1 MSAFLESLKKEGWQ
15 QLPND
20 LLGYVL
26 LVKGTNFSIT
36 TRHLDKFVMEPID
49 IEKDVIPIN
58 LIEKEKI
65 GEDDSLMGE

>member
-1 MSAFLESLKKEGWQ
+1 
-15 QLPND
+15 
-20 LLGYVL
+20 
-26 LVKGTNFSIT
+26 
-36 TRHLDKFVMEPID
+36 MEPID